1 MKTDVYGLEEKG
13 GYSEINQY
21 NYYKENY
28 KMSQEALLVKVP
40 QAAAMLGI
48 SRTKLYELI
57 TRKEIP
63 VCRIDR
69 SVRISVETLQN
80 WVRSQVSE
88 GVEK

>member
-1 MKTDVYGLEEKG
+1 
-13 GYSEINQY
+13 
-21 NYYKENY
+21 
-28 KMSQEALLVKVP
+28 MSQDTVLLVKVP

>member
-1 MKTDVYGLEEKG
+1 M
-13 GYSEINQY
+13 NQTT
-21 NYYKENY
+21 
-28 KMSQEALLVKVP
+28 QQLLVKVP

-63 VCRIDR
+63 VLRLDR

>member
-1 MKTDVYGLEEKG
+1 M
-13 GYSEINQY
+13 N
-21 NYYKENY
+21 
-28 KMSQEALLVKVP
+28 QEALLVKVP

-57 TRKEIP
+57 TRKEIS

>member
-1 MKTDVYGLEEKG
+1 M
-13 GYSEINQY
+13 NQ
-21 NYYKENY
+21 NT
-28 KMSQEALLVKVP
+28 QQLLVKVP

-69 SVRISVETLQN
+69 SVRIAVETLEE
-80 WVRSQVSE
+80 WVKAQVSSE
-88 GVEK
+88 SE

>member
-1 MKTDVYGLEEKG
+1 MKQDV
-13 GYSEINQY
+13 
-21 NYYKENY
+21 
-28 KMSQEALLVKVP
+28 LLVKVP

-69 SVRISVETLQN
+69 SVRISVETLEKWVASQIDKQN
-80 WVRSQVSE
+80 E
-88 GVEK
+88 E

>member
-1 MKTDVYGLEEKG
+1 MKTDVYNLEEKG
-13 GYSEINQY
+13 GYSEINLY
-21 NYYKENY
+21 NYCKENY
-28 KMSQEALLVKVP
+28 KINQEALLVKVP